1 MRKESTQ
8 NLHFVQIFVFE
19 INTVIN
25 EVLIDLSIY
34 EYDNLCKLIQL

>member
-8 NLHFVQIFVFE
+8 NLHFVQIFVFK

-34 EYDNLCKLIQL
+34 EYENLGKLIQL